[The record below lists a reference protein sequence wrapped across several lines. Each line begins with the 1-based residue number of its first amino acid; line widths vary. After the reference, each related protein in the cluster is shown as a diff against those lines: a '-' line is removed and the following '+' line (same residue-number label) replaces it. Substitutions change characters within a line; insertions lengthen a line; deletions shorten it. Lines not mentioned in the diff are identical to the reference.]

1 MRPTRFM
8 EPGSVPSE
16 DLDAPAYTRGLTSL
30 RELEGSEAIR
40 AADRV
45 DATNRTFN
53 QQFWATMAS
62 EAGGVPTGIDMTRVA
77 RWFSG
82 LLGRETPGGAAA
94 RHEDGRKW

>member
-8 EPGSVPSE
+8 EPGSAPSE

-30 RELEGSEAIR
+30 RELRGSEAIR

-62 EAGGVPTGIDMTRVA
+62 EAGGVPTGIDLTRVA
-77 RWFSG
+77 RWVSRV
-82 LLGRETPGGAAA
+82 LGRKRAGGPATS
-94 RHEDGRKW
+94 REDGHKW